1 MKLYITERIP
11 QNFMGLNGEIWC
23 NFPFEI
29 CWNFI
34 WWTFMKLCISDF
46 KTVNFQICNKIL
58 CAEHSRWCLGKCRQW
73 YSCILSWNPPFPWII
88 STRALAKEN
97 SCLFIEI
104 RPGNW
109 EVSNFRLIFSGK
121 SIKQWVEIS
130 TIYWWIES
138 KDVRRIADGK
148 TLDCGIASCA
158 LRRHVTAPG
167 PATPRCGQ
175 YCRVTEE
182 NPKWISEWSMFST
195 CSYMS

>member
-1 MKLYITERIP
+1 MEI
-11 QNFMGLNGEIWC
+11 QNETIRHRENSAKFHGLNREIWC

-29 CWNFI
+29 CWNFSR
-34 WWTFMKLCISDF
+34 WTFMKFCISDF
-46 KTVNFQICNKIL
+46 ETVNFQICNKIL
-58 CAEHSRWCLGKCRQW
+58 HAEHSRWWLGKCRQW

-121 SIKQWVEIS
+121 SIKQWVEIP

-138 KDVRRIADGK
+138 KDIRWIADGK

-158 LRRHVTAPG
+158 LRRHVTAPPRAG
-167 PATPRCGQ
+167 AGHATSRSILPCHGRK
-175 YCRVTEE
+175 
-182 NPKWISEWSMFST
+182 P
-195 CSYMS
+195 